1 MNNTLHCNTSFRL
14 DCLNAKVYL
23 DKTDCTTP
31 LANLGELDGKNSCPE
46 DVLVQKDIPKI
57 SSVSLMDQSGKFNSN
72 TINECKY
79 QTLSRMRTF
88 EVDGQVITTRT
99 TRIIEID
106 NSKNLTG
113 NYQDSAHKKLKD
125 LRRIQAR
132 ELKQLQR
139 EEQKDCLILIDHI
152 KQEKDNK
159 EIQQNQE
166 KFELEKRYVLFSVYL
181 YIKSESPTTFIYT

>member
-1 MNNTLHCNTSFRL
+1 MDHS
-14 DCLNAKVYL
+14 
-23 DKTDCTTP
+23 
-31 LANLGELDGKNSCPE
+31 KNF
-46 DVLVQKDIPKI
+46 
-57 SSVSLMDQSGKFNSN
+57 GSN
-72 TINECKY
+72 IANECKY
-79 QTLSRMRTF
+79 LTLSRMRTF

-106 NSKNLTG
+106 KSKNLTG
-113 NYQDSAHKKLKD
+113 SYQDSAHKKLKD
-125 LRRIQAR
+125 LRKNQAR

-166 KFELEKRYVLFSVYL
+166 KFELEKRFVLIS
-181 YIKSESPTTFIYT
+181 